1 MWIYSVKRFCGYN
14 KYLITYNLQLM
25 FKQRSFTLIEL
36 LVVIAIVGVLAALVM
51 PSINNARTKAR
62 DAKRLE
68 DLRQFSSALEMYY
81 SDNNHYPIWEEG
93 GGLSDSGNPLI
104 IGTTSSP
111 AFFTSQYMAKPTGLK
126 DPLPSK
132 YVYGSCLGNMI

>member
-1 MWIYSVKRFCGYN
+1 MK
-14 KYLITYNLQLM
+14 K
-25 FKQRSFTLIEL
+25 SFTLIEL
-36 LVVIAIVGVLAALVM
+36 LVVIAIIGVLAALII

-68 DLRQFSSALEMYY
+68 DLRQFSLALEMYY

>member
-1 MWIYSVKRFCGYN
+1 
-14 KYLITYNLQLM
+14 M

-68 DLRQFSSALEMYY
+68 DLRQFSLALEMYY